1 MSTHSTP
8 SGKRKS
14 RPPSHL
20 HPGEGAEGDDEAEA
34 GDIAVDLTQ
43 RRVDL
48 EGAWRAGDSFLRRIR
63 ARFGVSDYEH
73 FELVDEPHEGVH
85 ELETEK
91 YNNEWEGRLELEHG
105 LGDRASGFA
114 GLQARKRDFES
125 FGIDALTPA
134 TTTTRIAA
142 FLYETID
149 VSSAIRLEAGGR
161 LEAQTAS
168 APGLERSH
176 TAAATS
182 LGAVI
187 QASEAVEFLFSGSR
201 SVKLPVAEE
210 LFSHGPHLATLTFEV
225 GDPDLEP
232 EIGISLDAGIRLG
245 ADRVRGSINLFSNS
259 FDTRGCTTPS
269 NTGVWSMA
277 SCYPGSTSPTR
288 RHAVTRRS

>member
-34 GDIAVDLTQ
+34 GDVAVDLTQ

-48 EGAWRAGDSFLRRIR
+48 EGAWRSGDS
-63 ARFGVSDYEH
+63 
-73 FELVDEPHEGVH
+73 
-85 ELETEK
+85 
-91 YNNEWEGRLELEHG
+91 
-105 LGDRASGFA
+105 
-114 GLQARKRDFES
+114 
-125 FGIDALTPA
+125 
-134 TTTTRIAA
+134 
-142 FLYETID
+142 
-149 VSSAIRLEAGGR
+149 

-259 FDTRGCTTPS
+259 FDNFVHQRFSGEERDGLPEVIWS
-269 NTGVWSMA
+269 QASARFTGFETEVEFHLRHGAEPGYHVTLDALLDYVRAEQTETGDPLPRIPRCASVW
-277 SCYPGSTSPTR
+277 G
-288 RHAVTRRS
+288 